1 MAMNVQLLHMMP
13 LFLLDPLTTF
23 RFPALVAFNEFG
35 QVTRLLRHADEF
47 VLQQIARRGT
57 LIEAFVSMG
66 MDCEASR
73 INVHL

>member
-35 QVTRLLRHADEF
+35 QIVRFLRHAYKL
-47 VLQQIARRGT
+47 VLEQFARGRT
-57 LIEAFVSMG
+57 LM
-66 MDCEASR
+66 EAS
-73 INVHL
+73 LAWE